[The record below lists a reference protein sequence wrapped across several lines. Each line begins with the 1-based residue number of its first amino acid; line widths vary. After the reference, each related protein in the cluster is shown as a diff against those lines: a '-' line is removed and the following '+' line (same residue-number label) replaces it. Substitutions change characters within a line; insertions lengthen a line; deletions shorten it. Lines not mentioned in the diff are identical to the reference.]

1 MYKFIESAISKE
13 VDEFVFNHELNSFNQ
28 SSKWAM
34 VKNNWDSLLTCV
46 KDDNDN
52 IVASA
57 LILFRKAP
65 LGYTLAYIPKGPVMD
80 YENKELVEFT
90 MSKLKDVVKKHKAF
104 VLKIDPPVL
113 SKKYKYKDRKKDNPL
128 MNENIVNHLKS
139 LGAKHLG
146 YTKMISEATQ
156 PRYNAMIE
164 IDENFKETIPHKT
177 IRSIEKARHKGAT
190 IYTGKE
196 ELSNFAK
203 CMHYTEDRKG
213 IALRNED
220 YFKTMIDAFEDSYI
234 LEVSKLNFPK
244 QIEYLEKT
252 IEENKTKLA
261 TETNKK
267 EIEALNKLIK
277 DDEEELARDKEDY
290 KKLNEEEILLCGLLA
305 IYNDN
310 LMELLYMGNN
320 PDGMRIRSS
329 YYIYQYAIDYCIE
342 HGIKKC
348 SFGGIEGTLD
358 DGLTIFKSNWPIFIE
373 EYIGEFNFVLNKP
386 VNYVFEKVYA
396 MRKG

>member
-1 MYKFIESAISKE
+1 MYKFIENANANE

-28 SSKWAM
+28 CSKWVE

-46 KDDNDN
+46 KDDNDK

-57 LILFRKAP
+57 LILFRRAP
-65 LGYTLAYIPKGPVMD
+65 LGYSLAYIPKGPVMD

-90 MSKLKDVVKKHKAF
+90 MNKLKEIAKRHKSF

-128 MNENIVNHLKS
+128 MNEEVINHLKA

-156 PRYNAMIE
+156 PRFNAMVE
-164 IDENFKETIPHKT
+164 IDENFKESIPHKT
-177 IRSIEKARHKGAT
+177 IRYIEKAKHKGAT
-190 IYTGKE
+190 IYTGIE

-220 YFKTMIDAFEDSYI
+220 YFKNMIEAFDGKYI

-252 IEENKTKLA
+252 IKENKDKLA
-261 TETNKK
+261 AATNKK

-290 KKLNEEEILLCGLLA
+290 QRLNKEEILLCGLLA

-329 YYIYQYAIDYCIE
+329 YYLYQYAMDYCIE

-358 DGLTIFKSNWPIFIE
+358 DGLTIFKSNWPMYVE
-373 EYIGEFNFVLNKP
+373 EYIGEFNFVLNGL
-386 VNYVFEKVYA
+386 VNFAYEKAYA
-396 MRKG
+396 MMRK